1 MKKKRK
7 NPYLHVLIVADPSQK
22 IRSYRIN
29 LPLLRLLL
37 VSGVTLFLLV
47 AAGLLYASQNS
58 LRLYEALRER
68 DKALAELKSA
78 KEEQDKR
85 LALLDQNAQAI
96 NEKLQGLTELEER
109 VRRMLGLAPPK
120 ASRGGFSLKSE
131 GQALSFDPDTSAQ
144 MIMAI
149 EEKSKDLQQLLQEA
163 AERLEYLARVPSMYP
178 ASGVLT
184 SPFGLRRN
192 PFGSGLEF
200 HTGIDISVAV
210 GTPVRASGRGT
221 VSFTGWLGAYG
232 KTVIVDHGYGLQSLY
247 AHNSEILVQ
256 PGQKVERGEV
266 LARSGNTGRSTG
278 PHIHF
283 EVRENGNPVDPL
295 KYLGK
300 EN

>member
-1 MKKKRK
+1 
-7 NPYLHVLIVADPSQK
+7 VIVVADPSQK

-29 LPLLRLLL
+29 LSLLRLLL
-37 VSGVTLFLLV
+37 ASGVTLFLIV
-47 AAGLLYASQNS
+47 AAGLLYSSQNS

-149 EEKSKDLQQLLQEA
+149 EEKFKDLQQLLQEA
-163 AERLEYLARVPSMYP
+163 AERLEYLARIPTMYP

-192 PFGSGLEF
+192 PFGSSLEF
-200 HTGIDISVAV
+200 HTGIDITWPWAL
-210 GTPVRASGRGT
+210 R
-221 VSFTGWLGAYG
+221 
-232 KTVIVDHGYGLQSLY
+232 
-247 AHNSEILVQ
+247 
-256 PGQKVERGEV
+256 
-266 LARSGNTGRSTG
+266 
-278 PHIHF
+278 
-283 EVRENGNPVDPL
+283 
-295 KYLGK
+295 
-300 EN
+300 